1 MPHSFNMEN
10 NSQVMSRRCFGLR
23 TITLL
28 IESSVFSPDSKTSRL
43 RETVMTAEQMGAC
56 AAAELEGERRVNQM
70 S

>member
-1 MPHSFNMEN
+1 
-10 NSQVMSRRCFGLR
+10 MSRRCFGLR